1 LCASAPLPSSA
12 VFKPMKRYGDFLN
25 LLLDLVYC
33 DVFLTH
39 VRYFLDGRKNLQYG
53 CAMMDVYFML
63 VRGKRSF
70 DTGHVLAHTA

>member
-1 LCASAPLPSSA
+1 
-12 VFKPMKRYGDFLN
+12 MKRYNDFMN

-33 DVFLTH
+33 DVFLSH

-53 CAMMDVYFML
+53 CAMLDVARPEDGTPDDVYFML

-70 DTGHVLAHTA
+70 DTGHVLAHTT

>member
-1 LCASAPLPSSA
+1 MRFAPLPSSA
-12 VFKPMKRYGDFLN
+12 VFKLMKRYDDFMN
-25 LLLDLVYC
+25 LLLDLIYY

-53 CAMMDVYFML
+53 CAMLDVYFML

-70 DTGHVLAHTA
+70 VTGHVLAHTA